1 MNARTHTQ
9 YFKAWLF
16 NNVNQT
22 FREHQKVL
30 TMSGE
35 FCPNLKPL
43 HIYKNVIRN
52 YFSKLILFRF
62 PQKNC
67 VFYFFVV

>member
-1 MNARTHTQ
+1 MNAHTHMQ
-9 YFKAWLF
+9 YFITRLF

-22 FREHQKVL
+22 FREHRKVL

-52 YFSKLILFRF
+52 YFSKLFLFRF
-62 PQKNC
+62 PKKT
-67 VFYFFVV
+67 VYFFFVV